1 MFTRIRIAPDRVEI
15 TDRAALLVWAI
26 IAVLVGAFAI
36 GCWTTWRDAPAG
48 RLDWHTGLVT
58 AGFAFTLLCV
68 WLTRRMWLT
77 SCRVES
83 GPRRILVER
92 RSLRERQHRWIGFAD
107 VADVVLRERKDD
119 EGDWVRGLHLV
130 LRDGERVDLIAVDQT
145 DGGRF
150 APLADAIREMVS
162 RPGGPTRLPSPPAA

>member
-15 TDRAALLVWAI
+15 ADRAALFMWAI
-26 IAVLVGAFAI
+26 LGGLALAFGVAAVFHGPWASARSFGLGGALL
-36 GCWTTWRDAPAG
+36 GG
-48 RLDWHTGLVT
+48 
-58 AGFAFTLLCV
+58 GFAFGLLCL

-77 SCRVES
+77 RCRVEA

-92 RSLRERQHRWIGFAD
+92 RNLRERQHRWIGFAD

-119 EGDWVRGLHLV
+119 EGDWLRGLHLV
-130 LRDGERVDLIAVDQT
+130 LRDGERVELIAVDQT

-150 APLADAIREMVS
+150 APLAGAIREMVS
-162 RPGGPTRLPSPPAA
+162 RPKSSPITLP